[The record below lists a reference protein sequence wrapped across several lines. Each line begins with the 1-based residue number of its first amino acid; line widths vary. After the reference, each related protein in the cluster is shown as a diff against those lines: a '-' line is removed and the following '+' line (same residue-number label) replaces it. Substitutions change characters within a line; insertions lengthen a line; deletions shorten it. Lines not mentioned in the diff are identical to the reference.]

1 MNLAIIDDN
10 LLDLKII
17 NHVITKEIEKY
28 KIVYQVDLYQNCLD
42 FDNTKDYDVLF
53 LDIDMPINGID
64 LAKDYLKR
72 HKRTVIIFISNHDE
86 QFYDAYNVHPY
97 QFIKKTDLTLMI
109 KNLIYELVE
118 KIETD
123 NHIIIKINCD
133 YKKILINHIKYI
145 QSNKHYCII
154 TTINNQ
160 YQIREKLNNLEKQ
173 INNQC
178 FCRISNTKIINW
190 LYVDEYTN
198 NMIKMGTNYFNIS
211 RSKIKAVKQSRI
223 NYISYLL

>member
-1 MNLAIIDDN
+1 MGNLILTFIAIIDDN

-97 QFIKKTDLTLMI
+97 QFI
-109 KNLIYELVE
+109 N
-118 KIETD
+118 ETD

-133 YKKILINHIKYI
+133 YKKILLNHIKYI